1 MMALESLG
9 VLEEFGDV
17 FDLAQYS
24 KRQFRYKCEQ
34 VCSYSTNV
42 FARDNVDFAMTNGKK
57 LPNKFVAYIVYNCF
71 IAGATIKRYLK
82 LVANKIGNIIGCG
95 A

>member
-42 FARDNVDFAMTNGKK
+42 FARDNVDFAMMNGKK

-71 IAGATIKRYLK
+71 ISGATIKRYLK